1 MKNENNKKSLEK
13 SLEKRNSTTYYTIQN
28 VLFNFSLMFKQTFA
42 IWWNWKKKMKENC
55 SKMTKLKRKERTKK
69 IWIYLLCDIR
79 TLSQLG
85 RGTLNRKFRLAEANA
100 KTSDNRSF
108 ECLLFG
114 LKILDWDSLP
124 KVSTTSQ
131 SLFDLVYPSQ
141 FIVFP
146 LCYY

>member
-1 MKNENNKKSLEK
+1 MYCSILVSCLNKRLQSGGIE
-13 SLEKRNSTTYYTIQN
+13 
-28 VLFNFSLMFKQTFA
+28 
-42 IWWNWKKKMKENC
+42 KKKMKENC

-69 IWIYLLCDIR
+69 NLNLP
-79 TLSQLG
+79 TLRYQNAITVVG

-114 LKILDWDSLP
+114 LKFLDGDSLP
-124 KVSTTSQ
+124 KVSTKSQ
-131 SLFDLVYPSQ
+131 RLFDLVYPSQ